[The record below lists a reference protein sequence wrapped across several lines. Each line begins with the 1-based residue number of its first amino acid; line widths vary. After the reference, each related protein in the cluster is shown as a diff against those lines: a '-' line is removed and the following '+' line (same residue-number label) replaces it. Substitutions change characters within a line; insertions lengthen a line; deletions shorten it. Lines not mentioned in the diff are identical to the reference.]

1 MSRRTPWSAALLAR
15 GSRAEVARAL
25 GCHPSLVSRLV
36 SGERAPSLA
45 MLARAAERLGIE
57 PSLFVTPVTKDES
70 NNSTMRITF
79 CPGAGL
85 AKVLR
90 DLARASG
97 VTPSELLPELVADG
111 IEARLHE
118 GSK

>member
-1 MSRRTPWSAALLAR
+1 VSRTAWSAALLAR
-15 GSRAEVARAL
+15 GSRVQVARAL

-45 MLARAAERLGIE
+45 MLARAADRLGID

-70 NNSTMRITF
+70 DTSTMRITF
-79 CPGAGL
+79 VASSGL

-118 GSK
+118 GVK